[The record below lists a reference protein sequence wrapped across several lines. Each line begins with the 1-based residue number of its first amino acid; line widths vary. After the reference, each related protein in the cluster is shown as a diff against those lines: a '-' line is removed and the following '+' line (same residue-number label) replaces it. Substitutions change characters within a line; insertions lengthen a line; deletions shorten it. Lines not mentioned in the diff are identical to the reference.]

1 MTTPL
6 YDFAFVS
13 AVAVTLRR
21 QEMLSHLR
29 LLAGRLLVL
38 AIYVGLAVV
47 GVVLLVWGFFF
58 ALAVIGGLLVFS
70 ILMRIF
76 GFRQPMVRFTRT
88 GTPPAGSQQTDG
100 QAPGNASNNAQ
111 NNAPDPKPASG
122 VIELQRRD
130 DGSYE

>member
-1 MTTPL
+1 M
-6 YDFAFVS
+6 
-13 AVAVTLRR
+13 AVTSRR

-38 AIYVGLAVV
+38 AIYIGLAVV

-58 ALAVIGGLLVFS
+58 ALAVIGGLLVFF

-76 GFRQPMVRFTRT
+76 GFRQPMVRFSRA
-88 GTPPAGSQQTDG
+88 GAPPPNTQQAGAQASAPN
-100 QAPGNASNNAQ
+100 QAPEA
-111 NNAPDPKPASG
+111 KPTSG